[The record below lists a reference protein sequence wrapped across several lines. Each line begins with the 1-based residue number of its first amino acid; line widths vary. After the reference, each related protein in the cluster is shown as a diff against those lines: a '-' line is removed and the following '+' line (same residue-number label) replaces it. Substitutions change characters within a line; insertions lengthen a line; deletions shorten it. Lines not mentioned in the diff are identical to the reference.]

1 MALSPLLVAPHPPS
15 PPPLPLPLVGLVDC
29 AANSVRV
36 IPPLPLPRLCSC
48 GDGQRVWVAHA
59 GDARPIAGDW
69 GGHGRGGCS
78 GRGRRHPG
86 ARTLGPP
93 SIPCG
98 GRVGVSVFRQ
108 RDASR
113 LAGARP
119 APRGARG
126 VSARPVCAG
135 PPLTRPVLVV
145 VVVGAR
151 MAVLGARRDGALVH
165 RRRRLCFASRRP
177 TTGTR
182 RAGGIAP
189 PPSVRI
195 GQSLRRTPLPTPSPP
210 QLPTGHFAGRPTPTP
225 PFSPFAFL
233 FTFSLSLFSSWCC
246 CAHVLCTRPPNGRAW
261 VPRRASGCSRERPLA
276 PTARSVGPP
285 PFPTD
290 RRESR

>member
-1 MALSPLLVAPHPPS
+1 MRGVGREDLHRPSALWAAAVGRGCTRLEVGGDGGGRWCTSCPWADRWHCPRCWWRRTPPPPRLSPCPS
-15 PPPLPLPLVGLVDC
+15 WDWSTVLRTL
-29 AANSVRV
+29 SVSS
-36 IPPLPLPRLCSC
+36 PPLPLPRLCSC

-86 ARTLGPP
+86 AR
-93 SIPCG
+93 G
-98 GRVGVSVFRQ
+98 GGCVWQAVGRP
-108 RDASR
+108 
-113 LAGARP
+113 P
-119 APRGARG
+119 APGAQ
-126 VSARPVCAG
+126 
-135 PPLTRPVLVV
+135 
-145 VVVGAR
+145 GAS
-151 MAVLGARRDGALVH
+151 
-165 RRRRLCFASRRP
+165 RRRRACASGSRC
-177 TTGTR
+177 
-182 RAGGIAP
+182 GGPHCP
-189 PPSVRI
+189 P
-195 GQSLRRTPLPTPSPP
+195 LLPP
-210 QLPTGHFAGRPTPTP
+210 QLPTGHFAGRPTPAP
-225 PFSPFAFL
+225 RFSPFAFL